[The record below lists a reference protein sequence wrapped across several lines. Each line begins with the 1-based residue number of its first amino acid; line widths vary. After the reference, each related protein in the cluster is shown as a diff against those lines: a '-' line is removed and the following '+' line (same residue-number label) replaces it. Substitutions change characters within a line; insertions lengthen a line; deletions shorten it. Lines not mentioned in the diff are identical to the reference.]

1 MPMKK
6 FILLVVA
13 ALMSF
18 SATTF
23 ADQPQSNA
31 TASALLHK
39 DKEVVRPR
47 TQTPDF
53 IECCYDQGALYFN
66 SESEFVNVTIDI
78 INLESNECVE
88 YNLLSSNCIINIDL
102 DEGIYRIV
110 FISNYATYEGDITIF

>member
-1 MPMKK
+1 MKK

-18 SATTF
+18 STTTF

-31 TASALLHK
+31 TVSAPLHK

-66 SESEFVNVTIDI
+66 SEVEFVNVTIDI
-78 INLESNECVE
+78 INYDSNECIK
-88 YNLLSSNCIINIDL
+88 YNLLSSDCALNIDL
-102 DEGIYRIV
+102 EQGIYRIV
-110 FISNYATYEGDITIF
+110 FMSNYATYEGDITIF